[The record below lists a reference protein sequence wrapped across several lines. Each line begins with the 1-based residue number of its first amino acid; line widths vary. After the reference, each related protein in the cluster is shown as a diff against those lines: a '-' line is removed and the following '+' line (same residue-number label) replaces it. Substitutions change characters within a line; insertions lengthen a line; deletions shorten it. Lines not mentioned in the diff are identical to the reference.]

1 MGVVLEA
8 DAALKNHT
16 FNDGEVLV
24 GLAELIGKIIAKPG
38 RTTIQMD
45 EMQKVVVDHL
55 DRTIKAVGS
64 VLENNELYRG

>member
-8 DAALKNHT
+8 DAALKGHA

-24 GLAELIGKIIAKPG
+24 GLAELIGKIIVKPG
-38 RTTIQMD
+38 RTTIQMGD
-45 EMQKVVVDHL
+45 MQKVVVDHL

-64 VLENNELYRG
+64 TMENNELYRG